1 MTKEGDGSKSAY
13 IAHIGG
19 FFTFVALAGLS
30 LIGWGLNHHCWSK
43 KSCCFKEY
51 HNPLNIRVF
60 WWISFMGLC
69 GVFACCISG
78 FVTSH
83 NFSNKVETTKCV
95 YERVYYDS
103 IYGEISKD
111 KKKNNIPWE
120 GLNQKDENQRRNI
133 INSLNDFLI
142 KDNNYKFSFNL
153 DNSDWIKGDDWI
165 DKSEKSENLNLK
177 ELLEPNF
184 YYTINFKE
192 KLTNNILVKCQNQ
205 FSESYNESLID
216 INGEV
221 ICDSYLKSH
230 NSFVY
235 GYMNKINRIVQY
247 FFDEVNQIE
256 YFIKENEQNEKR
268 KKNYENQLNIAD
280 NILND
285 ISEGLNIYK
294 DGFLKDAYH
303 YINIYN
309 VCGYILVTIFYSI
322 LLFVVICSCFLLW
335 AYSYFKEQRIIYTFM
350 HVAWNILKFFSFLFF
365 MFGAAFGAS
374 YLVSRDL
381 IGYNQFLFS
390 DLNLA
395 PNATTYL
402 LPNGTTK
409 EFLRYCINEK
419 DSNYINNFEIPTIQ
433 LLKDLYNNMK
443 KGKEIKEIYK
453 GDDLKDKKECYYV
466 INENNLRN
474 IEDVD
479 DDSTDPSDESDESI
493 TLDFTD
499 VAVAV
504 VEMINKIHYEL
515 YEKFS
520 KVLRLFQEEG
530 KQEIIPKLEE
540 LSDAI
545 DKLNC
550 GYLKTEIQI
559 LYDSLYE
566 LSIESRI
573 SCALCCCIGFF
584 IEFSVAFYLL
594 VLYHYNNIE
603 FRDDN
608 DTQKSFPK
616 NRNRKFDLDSQN
628 EFMDKSRPPNLKKNN
643 KKLDL
648 EFNFN

>member
-1 MTKEGDGSKSAY
+1 LTKEGDGSKSAY

-83 NFSNKVETTKCV
+83 NFSNKVETTKCI

-103 IYGEISKD
+103 IYGAIKKD
-111 KKKNNIPWE
+111 NKYNKENYFPWE
-120 GLNQKDENQRRNI
+120 GLIQKQDI
-133 INSLNDFLI
+133 ITKFEDFLI
-142 KDNNYKFSFNL
+142 NENNYKFSFDLNI
-153 DNSDWIKGDDWI
+153 SVWIKGDKWI
-165 DKSEKSENLNLK
+165 KKESVNHNLNLT
-177 ELLEPNF
+177 ELLNPEF
-184 YYTINFKE
+184 YYTNQFKE
-192 KLTNNILVKCQNQ
+192 ELTKILINCQNQ
-205 FSESYNESLID
+205 NIEFSGSLID
-216 INGEV
+216 KNGEL
-221 ICDSYLKSH
+221 ICDSSLKSH
-230 NSFVY
+230 NSFIY
-235 GYMNKINRIVQY
+235 GYVNKINRMIQY
-247 FFDEVNQIE
+247 FFDEVKQIQD
-256 YFIKENEQNEKR
+256 FIEDNEKAEEKKEKR
-268 KKNYENQLNIAD
+268 KSYKKQLNIAE
-280 NILND
+280 NILSN
-285 ISEGLNIYK
+285 ISGGFNNYK
-294 DGFLKDAYH
+294 TGFLEDAYR

-309 VCGYILVTIFYSI
+309 ICGYILVTIFYSI
-322 LLFVVICSCFLLW
+322 LLVIVICSCFLLW
-335 AYSYFKEQRIIYTFM
+335 AYSYFKEQRIIYAIM

-395 PNATTYL
+395 YNVTTYL
-402 LPNGTTK
+402 LPNGATK
-409 EFLRYCINEK
+409 EFLRYCINEE

-443 KGKEIKEIYK
+443 KGKEINEIYK

-474 IEDVD
+474 IEGVD

-504 VEMINKIHYEL
+504 VEMIKNIHDEL
-515 YEKFS
+515 YEKS
-520 KVLRLFQEEG
+520 SRVLRLFQEEK

-573 SCALCCCIGFF
+573 SCVLCCCIGFF